1 MKTSL
6 AVLRCSLIIAAF
18 MLMAGRQDISAQ
30 VRVTKVADQAALS
43 GKKGIVYSLP
53 RTRIHVNLL
62 IKKTENFAGPLAE
75 YAKSMAGLADVIDK
89 NSVAYSIE
97 EVSVF
102 TTTEPDPGQV
112 YLLEK
117 EEKSQNEVWV
127 SFGKTAPVLTLERFD
142 KSSHPA
148 GFSSWNNNLFV
159 MPEEGGLFRKYTDSP
174 TREIVDTIIRK
185 VSIDTVVLI
194 DKIFKRSMVDFS
206 DEEKAQEAAA
216 KIRQI
221 EQDQYNLLIGYQET
235 AYSIESLNFMYS
247 KLEEQRQ
254 EYLKLFAGVSV
265 DEVIRFDLPIVPDA
279 LMEEQ
284 VYPVAGFSK
293 TVGLTTAEGQNAIQL
308 KLKQDEAS
316 VLNRGKGDGPSGS
329 GIVYL
334 VPGKVDAIVTFQG
347 KELISRQLD
356 VLQLGALLSLPPDFK
371 RVEFDMETG
380 GLKTVVLE

>member
-6 AVLRCSLIIAAF
+6 AVLRCSLILAGF
-18 MLMAGRQDISAQ
+18 MLMAGRQDMNAQ

-53 RTRIHVNLL
+53 RTRIHISLL
-62 IKKTENFAGPLAE
+62 VKKTENFAGPLAE
-75 YAKSMAGLADVIDK
+75 YAKSMAGLAHVIDK
-89 NSVAYSIE
+89 NTVSYSIE
-97 EVSVF
+97 DVSVF

-117 EEKSQNEVWV
+117 EEKSQNEVWI
-127 SFGKTAPVLTLERFD
+127 SFGKTAPVMTLERFD

-148 GFSSWNNNLFV
+148 GFSSWNNNLFIA
-159 MPEEGGLFRKYTDSP
+159 PEQDGLFRKYTDSP

-185 VSIDTVVLI
+185 VSIDTVVLV

-235 AYSIESLNFMYS
+235 AYSIESLRFMYE

-265 DEVIRFDLPIVPDA
+265 EEVILFDLPVVPDA
-279 LMEEQ
+279 TMEEQ
-284 VYPVAGFSK
+284 AYPVAGFSK

-308 KLKQDEAS
+308 KLKQDDAS
-316 VLNRGKGDGPSGS
+316 VLNPGKGDGPSGP
-329 GIVYL
+329 GIVYRA
-334 VPGKVDAIVTFQG
+334 PGKVNAVVTFQG
-347 KELISRQLD
+347 KELISLQLD